1 MADAKHIHDHADHK
15 GHAHAGHSHGPVND
29 EGRVAWAFAIIL
41 VFMFVEA
48 AGGLISNSLAL
59 LADAGHMVSDAAAL
73 GMSWLALRVGKRAS
87 DVKRSYGY
95 KRIEVLAAFVNGCTL
110 FLIAGWI
117 AFEAAHRFMA
127 PSPVLGGT
135 MFWVALAGLV
145 ANLVAFFIL
154 NGGNRENLNI
164 RSAWLHILGDVFG
177 FVVAIVAAL
186 IIMSTG
192 WAPID
197 PLLSVLVALL
207 ILRSAWQVVRASAH
221 ILLEGAPP
229 GVDLLALKTD
239 LISAAPGIVD
249 IHHVHAWSLTGEE
262 PLVTLHARCAPGAD
276 HATIVPALTK
286 RLREQFGIG
295 HSTIQLEGEDCF
307 DETHS

>member
-1 MADAKHIHDHADHK
+1 
-15 GHAHAGHSHGPVND
+15 
-29 EGRVAWAFAIIL
+29 
-41 VFMFVEA
+41 
-48 AGGLISNSLAL
+48 
-59 LADAGHMVSDAAAL
+59 
-73 GMSWLALRVGKRAS
+73 
-87 DVKRSYGY
+87 
-95 KRIEVLAAFVNGCTL
+95 
-110 FLIAGWI
+110 
-117 AFEAAHRFMA
+117 
-127 PSPVLGGT
+127 
-135 MFWVALAGLV
+135 
-145 ANLVAFFIL
+145 
-154 NGGNRENLNI
+154 
-164 RSAWLHILGDVFG
+164 
-177 FVVAIVAAL
+177 
-186 IIMSTG
+186 MSTG

>member
-127 PSPVLGGT
+127 LSPVLGGT

-164 RSAWLHILGDVFG
+164 RSAWLHILG
-177 FVVAIVAAL
+177 
-186 IIMSTG
+186 TC
-192 WAPID
+192 
-197 PLLSVLVALL
+197 LVSSSPS
-207 ILRSAWQVVRASAH
+207 LRRSSSCRPDGRRLTH
-221 ILLEGAPP
+221 CFPC
-229 GVDLLALKTD
+229 
-239 LISAAPGIVD
+239 
-249 IHHVHAWSLTGEE
+249 WS
-262 PLVTLHARCAPGAD
+262 RC
-276 HATIVPALTK
+276 
-286 RLREQFGIG
+286 
-295 HSTIQLEGEDCF
+295 
-307 DETHS
+307 